1 MRDKMKRGWKELHR
15 PDTPQF
21 VPSTKYY

>member
-1 MRDKMKRGWKELHR
+1 MRDKMTRGWKELHR

-21 VPSTKYY
+21 VPSTNYY

>member
-1 MRDKMKRGWKELHR
+1 MRDKMKKGWKELHR
-15 PDTPQF
+15 PDTQQF